1 LQKKKR
7 EGGGRCALKREKK
20 NKIKNLIEGTFDC
33 ILLKQ
38 VSFSAVEPISPVVRR
53 GKLEQA

>member
-1 LQKKKR
+1 LQKK